1 MLKEYFDVAIM
12 LTESNLTT
20 ERPANRFHWA
30 RMLRDSGL
38 EVFLIQ
44 PHPNGPSDLP
54 GLEGLTLLY
63 GGPNALRGKTMQR
76 VLNSGKRIL
85 FWNYGA
91 TYSQVI
97 PKNQG
102 FLIHHATEDY
112 LSPTFPWKKMPQRYL
127 GDLIR
132 IMSRANLVI
141 SVSKGVF
148 DNISKVLN
156 QDVNHVLICNA
167 YDPDSFYTEQLL
179 GSKLKQF
186 IYQGGV
192 NERLDWELLFRLSSH
207 YPDFRFLF
215 YGSVDLPHKIIQKMP
230 SNFELCGQ
238 ISVSDL
244 RNAMNRSSAALIPFK
259 DEDWLKGSLPL
270 KTFEYLA
277 CSLPIF
283 TSPIDEVLSIPVGV
297 QEISSLIPRQEIE
310 DLSSDELRMIN
321 NILSKNTYESRMN
334 QLNMA
339 LDELDPSDDTE
350 GELPRICIIFDS
362 ESLHVDTIKEHL
374 ISLYCLKG
382 FEVYFLSSRSR
393 ITSNFDEFDVVM
405 VHYSVRLCYQG
416 HLPPAIK
423 KKISRFKGL
432 KCAFLQDEYDHT
444 NVAIQSLLELGV
456 TLVFT
461 CVAESRVGEVYGQ
474 LIANGVKFKQVLTG
488 FAFLPGEKDIYI
500 KKLSMRDWDLGY
512 RGRRLSHRYGRLGY
526 EKWQIGELAKLSLAE
541 SGLKLNISSE
551 NFDRIYGES
560 WFNFL
565 GDCKAVLG
573 TESGANVFDFDGNL
587 ESLSENYSRIDFED
601 FEEKHLKGLEIE
613 GLMNQISPRVFEAIS
628 TRTALVLYPGSY
640 SGLLKPWVHYF
651 PIEKDFSNCSDLID
665 FLRDDRAISD
675 MTERC
680 YKDLVLSGKYN
691 KHEYVSIISSSIQ
704 EIMLP
709 RMKRTPVPV
718 RDVFKNS
725 PINPHRNGSNFWL
738 QGGDSTLKRKL
749 FLYNIA
755 RFLWRRI
762 PIGIRYRLA
771 RHLPRLTRFLALV
784 ERNLR
789 KLLGRKQL

>member
-1 MLKEYFDVAIM
+1 MLKEYFDVAVM
-12 LTESNLTT
+12 LTESNLIT

-38 EVFLIQ
+38 EVFLVQ

-63 GGPNALRGKTMQR
+63 GGPDALRSKAMR
-76 VLNSGKRIL
+76 KILNSKKRIL

-97 PKNQG
+97 PRDRG
-102 FLIHHATEDY
+102 FLIHHASEDY
-112 LSPTFPWKKMPQRYL
+112 LSPTFPWRNMPQRYL

-132 IMSRANLVI
+132 IMNRANLVI

-148 DNISKVLN
+148 DNVRKVLN
-156 QDVNHVLICNA
+156 QDVNHTLICNA
-167 YDPDSFYTEQLL
+167 YDPNTFYSEQLY
-179 GSKLKQF
+179 GSKPKHF

-192 NERLDWELLFRLSSH
+192 NERLDWELLFRLSTY
-207 YPDFRFLF
+207 YPDYRFLF
-215 YGSVDLPHKIIQKMP
+215 YGTVDLPLTIMQNMP

-244 RNAMNRSSAALIPFK
+244 RIAMNRSSAALIPFK
-259 DEDWLKGSLPL
+259 DETWLKGSLPL

-283 TSPIDEVLSIPVGV
+283 SSPIDDVLSIPVGV
-297 QEISSLIPRQEIE
+297 KEISSLIPRQEIR
-310 DLSSDELRMIN
+310 DLSSDELKRIE

-334 QLNMA
+334 QLNTVLEK
-339 LDELDPSDDTE
+339 LDSSDKTK
-350 GELPRICIIFDS
+350 GELPKICIIYDS

-374 ISLYCLKG
+374 LSLYCLTG

-405 VHYSVRLCYQG
+405 VHYSVRLCYEG
-416 HLPPAIK
+416 HLPATIK
-423 KKISRFKGL
+423 EKISEFNGL
-432 KCAFLQDEYDHT
+432 KCAFLQDEYDQT

-474 LIANGVKFKQVLTG
+474 LIAKGVKFKQVLTG

-500 KKLSMRDWDLGY
+500 KKLSERNWDLGY

-526 EKWQIGELAKLSLAE
+526 EKWQIGELAKLSLVE
-541 SGLKLNISSE
+541 SDLKLNISSE
-551 NFDRIYGES
+551 NVDRIYGES

-587 ESLSENYSRIDFED
+587 ELLSEKYSKMDFVD
-601 FEEKHLKGLEIE
+601 FEELHLKGLEIE
-613 GLMNQISPRVFEAIS
+613 ELMNQISPRVFEAIS

-640 SGLLKPWVHYF
+640 SGLLKPSEHYF
-651 PIEKDFSNCSDLID
+651 PIEKDFSNYSDLMD
-665 FLRDDRAISD
+665 FLRDERAISQ

-680 YKDLVLSGKYN
+680 YKDIVLSGKYN
-691 KHEYVSIISSSIQ
+691 KQEYVSIVSSSIQ
-704 EIMLP
+704 EIMSP
-709 RMKRTPVPV
+709 RIRRGSLPV
-718 RDVFKNS
+718 RDEFRDS
-725 PINPHRNGSNFWL
+725 PSNLDGNGGNFWL
-738 QGGDSTLKRKL
+738 QGGATTLRAKL

-762 PIGIRYRLA
+762 PIRIRYRLA
-771 RHLPRLTRFLALV
+771 RYLPRLTHFLALL
-784 ERNLR
+784 EKNFRRLLR
-789 KLLGRKQL
+789 AKRL